1 MIFRTKVQ
9 YKRRRVRD
17 ISAFYTGRAGL
28 LSKNQQPLLAW
39 INLKQTS
46 FASPSSSS
54 ASSSSKWWYWWWS
67 LLYHYIRLCHC
78 NMVVEVAVIVAAGG
92 GCGTPW
98 YPLIELNWCA
108 VTLCQ
113 RPGWVEFTVKVP
125 TEKLVTAA
133 LFCVFFAA
141 GEKMLW
147 FFNVFCSAYKR
158 E

>member
-9 YKRRRVRD
+9 YKRHRVRD
-17 ISAFYTGRAGL
+17 ISAFYTWSG
-28 LSKNQQPLLAW
+28 KNQQPLLAW

-46 FASPSSSS
+46 FASSSSSTS
-54 ASSSSKWWYWWWS
+54 ASSSSEWWYWWWS

-78 NMVVEVAVIVAAGG
+78 NMVVEVAAGG
-92 GCGTPW
+92 GYGTPW

-133 LFCVFFAA
+133 LFCVFFCC
-141 GEKMLW
+141 W
-147 FFNVFCSAYKR
+147 
-158 E
+158 